1 MGSWADTFGDVI
13 GDAFTPVLEAA
24 RSGEPWAFEVIY
36 RDLAPAVLGYLRGQR
51 AAEPEDLASDVFVGV
66 VRGLPSFRG
75 DEGGFRSWVFS
86 IAHRRLVDERRRLAR
101 RREDA
106 VDPSVM
112 SGPLA
117 VSSVGDAEAEALDRI
132 RQGWALRVLGLLTE
146 DQRSVVLLRILA
158 DLSVEEVAGILGKRP
173 GAVKTLQR
181 RALAS
186 LARHLDREGVS

>member
-1 MGSWADTFGDVI
+1 VI

-24 RSGEPWAFEVIY
+24 RSGEPWAFEAIY
-36 RDLAPAVLGYLRGQR
+36 RDLAPAVLGYLRSQR

-75 DEGGFRSWVFS
+75 DERGFRSWVFS

-106 VDPSVM
+106 VDPSLM

-117 VSSVGDAEAEALDRI
+117 ASSVGDAEAEALARI

-146 DQRSVVLLRILA
+146 DQRSVLLLRILA